1 MLSSFSVILFFC
13 LYMGLLYALAQ
24 WAERR
29 AAIGQSLVNNPL
41 SYSLSLAVYCTSWTF
56 FGSVGLAASN
66 GLLFLAIY
74 LGPTLVII
82 FADGLLRKMVRL
94 KSSHRITSIADFLS
108 ARYDKSEGLAAIV
121 TIIALVGT
129 VPYVALQ
136 MKAFLATFAV
146 VTAHEGETGSWIGTH
161 VGPIMVGLMV
171 LFTIMFGVRRLD
183 PTERHEGMV
192 MAVAAESLVKLVF
205 FLAAGVFVAYVLFDG
220 VGDILGRLS
229 QVPGLVRVGG
239 AEGSGAGVLT
249 WSSYLILSASAILF
263 LPRQFHIT
271 VVENQSESHI
281 RWAMW
286 LFPLYLFLINFFV
299 YPIAMSGLLLGYPS
313 SQADTFVLRLP
324 LDFGS
329 PTLALAVFIGGFS
342 AATSM
347 ILISAMT
354 MATMISNHLLLPLV
368 DWIPQ
373 LGFIERH
380 LLKARWLSVAIFIL
394 MGYWFEL
401 LVGEQFR
408 LANIGLIA
416 FAAILQLGPATIG
429 GLYWRGGNKNGAMLG
444 MTAGFTIWSFT
455 QLLPVFVS
463 AGWLSPTIME
473 QGLFGVSYL
482 RPGELFGLSGLDS
495 ITHTVFWSLLFNLSF
510 YILGSLWLEPSQES
524 QSRAEA
530 FVGALS
536 GSSIYRSLGLH
547 EAYSPVPDKRR
558 RIEKLYARYFGP
570 ERALELTD
578 SDLKEVGLSGKKL
591 ASITELAEL
600 YDQVE
605 KSLGGSIGSA
615 TAHRALTRA
624 DLFSPFEAEDLTE
637 LYAEILANLR
647 ARPEDLKRKIDF
659 YQERE
664 SLIKAHSEE
673 LEGKVSE
680 LVKQEAR
687 RRAAE
692 QQLRESE
699 ERYRMAIEYSS
710 DGVALIQDTRI
721 MFINRK
727 LAEIFGYPRRR
738 ELVGRSVGA
747 LVHEREREQVVAI
760 SRARQAGLEAPTRY
774 DFTGERK
781 DGSIVFI
788 AVSATTVN
796 YQGETLNLVYMRDVT
811 ARRRA
816 EEDIRNLSR
825 RLIEGIEEE
834 RKRLASDLHD
844 EFGQALTALHMRV
857 ESLRESLPNEAGDQ
871 RADCAKLINTI
882 EGLADNVRKISS
894 DLRPDMLDH
903 LGLVPTVEWYLDHFA
918 GSMKGVKVEFEA
930 VGFGGRK
937 LDDQVE
943 IVLYR
948 ILQEALNNVAKHA
961 GASRVRVHL
970 TYSHPRVILLISD
983 DGCGFTTQDQSQDAR
998 QGIGLVSM
1006 SERAASVG
1014 GQIDIRSTPD
1024 KGTSIRVTL
1033 PARPAPSD
1041 PSESW
1046 QLQGKSRARI

>member
-1 MLSSFSVILFFC
+1 MLSSFAVILFFC
-13 LYMGLLYALAQ
+13 LYMGLLYGLAQ

-29 AAIGQSLVNNPL
+29 AAMGQSLVNNPQT
-41 SYSLSLAVYCTSWTF
+41 YSLSLAVYCTSWTF

-94 KSSHRITSIADFLS
+94 KSSHRITSIADFVS
-108 ARYDKSEGLAAIV
+108 ARYEKSEGLAAVV

-146 VTAHEGETGSWIGTH
+146 ITAHEGETGSWIGTH

-192 MAVAAESLVKLVF
+192 MAVAVESLVKLVF

-220 VGDILGRLS
+220 VGDILDRLS
-229 QVPGLVRVGG
+229 QVPGLVGVAG
-239 AEGSGAGVLT
+239 AEGQGAGVLT
-249 WSSYLILSASAILF
+249 WTSYLIIAANAILF

-271 VVENQSESHI
+271 VVENQSENHI

-299 YPIAMSGLLLGYPS
+299 YPIAMSGLLLGYPA

-329 PTLALAVFIGGFS
+329 PALALAVFIGGFS

-380 LLKARWLSVAIFIL
+380 LLKARWLSVALFIL

-401 LVGEQFR
+401 LVGAHFH
-408 LANIGLIA
+408 LANIGLMA
-416 FAAILQLGPATIG
+416 FAAILQLGPAMIG
-429 GLYWRGGNKNGAMLG
+429 GLYWQGGNKNGALLG
-444 MTAGFTIWSFT
+444 LTAGFAIWAYT
-455 QLLPVFVS
+455 QLVPVFVT
-463 AGWLSPTIME
+463 AGWFSPSIME
-473 QGLFGVSYL
+473 QGFLGISYL
-482 RPGELFGLSGLDS
+482 RPEELFGLSGLDS
-495 ITHTVFWSLLFNLSF
+495 ITHTVFWSLLFNVGL
-510 YILGSLWLEPSQES
+510 YILGSLWLEPSKES

-536 GSSIYRSLGLH
+536 GSSIYRSLGRH
-547 EAYSPVPDKRR
+547 EAYSPVADKRR

-570 ERALELTD
+570 EMATELTD
-578 SDLKEVGLSGKKL
+578 RDLKEVGLFGKKL

-600 YDQVE
+600 YDLVE

-624 DLFSPFEAEDLTE
+624 DLFSPFEAEDLTD
-637 LYAEILANLR
+637 LYAEILANMR

-659 YQERE
+659 YEERE
-664 SLIKAHSEE
+664 ALIKAHSEE
-673 LEGKVSE
+673 LEEKISE
-680 LVKQEAR
+680 LEKQVAR

-692 QQLRESE
+692 RQLRESE

-710 DGVALIQDTRI
+710 DGVALIQDTR
-721 MFINRK
+721 MLFINRK
-727 LAEIFGYPRRR
+727 LAEIFGYPRRGD
-738 ELVGRSVGA
+738 LVGRSVGV
-747 LVHEREREQVVAI
+747 LVHERDRQKVVAI
-760 SRARQAGLEAPTRY
+760 SRARQAGQDAPTRY
-774 DFTGERK
+774 DFMGVRK

-788 AVSATTVN
+788 AVSATIIN
-796 YQGETLNLVYMRDVT
+796 YQGETINLVYLRDVT

-857 ESLRESLPNEAGDQ
+857 ESLKESLPLEADSQ
-871 RADCAKLINTI
+871 KANCVKLIDTI
-882 EGLADNVRKISS
+882 EGLAENVRNISS

-903 LGLVPTVEWYLDHFA
+903 LGLVPTVQWYVEEFS
-918 GSMKGVKVEFEA
+918 GRTSEVKVEFEA

-937 LDDQVE
+937 LDAQIE

-948 ILQEALNNVAKHA
+948 IMQEALNNVAKHA

-970 TYSHPRVILLISD
+970 TYSHPRVILLITDNGS
-983 DGCGFTTQDQSQDAR
+983 GFAFQEQNENVR
-998 QGIGLVSM
+998 KGIGLVSM
-1006 SERAASVG
+1006 RERAASVG
-1014 GQIDIRSTPD
+1014 GQIDIRSTAG

-1033 PARPAPSD
+1033 PARPLPSD
-1041 PSESW
+1041 QDDSW
-1046 QLQGKSRARI
+1046 GWAGASRAKA

>member
-1 MLSSFSVILFFC
+1 MLSSFAVILFFC

-29 AAIGQSLVNNPL
+29 AAVGQSLVNNPQT
-41 SYSLSLAVYCTSWTF
+41 YSLSLAVYCTSWTF

-94 KSSHRITSIADFLS
+94 KSSHRITSIADFVS
-108 ARYDKSEGLAAIV
+108 ARYEKSEGLAAVV

-146 VTAHEGETGSWIGTH
+146 ITAHEGETGSWIGTH

-192 MAVAAESLVKLVF
+192 MAVAVESLVKLVF
-205 FLAAGVFVAYVLFDG
+205 FLAAGAFVAYVLFDG
-220 VGDILGRLS
+220 VGDILDRLA
-229 QVPGLVRVGG
+229 QVPGLVRVTG
-239 AEGSGAGVLT
+239 AEGQGNGVLT
-249 WSSYLILSASAILF
+249 WTSYLVLSANAILF

-271 VVENQSESHI
+271 VVENQSEKHI

-299 YPIAMSGLLLGYPS
+299 YPIAMSGLLLGYPA

-329 PTLALAVFIGGFS
+329 PALALAVFIGGFS

-354 MATMISNHLLLPLV
+354 MATMISNHLLLPMV

-380 LLKARWLSVAIFIL
+380 LLKARWLSVALFIL

-401 LVGEQFR
+401 LVGEQFH
-408 LANIGLIA
+408 LANIGLIS
-416 FAAILQLGPATIG
+416 FAAILQLGPAMIG
-429 GLYWRGGNKNGAMLG
+429 GLYWRGGNKNGALLG
-444 MTAGFTIWSFT
+444 MTAGFAIWAYT
-455 QLLPVFVS
+455 QLVPVFEN
-463 AGWLSPTIME
+463 AGWLSPSIMDK
-473 QGLFGVSYL
+473 GLLGINYL
-482 RPGELFGLSGLDS
+482 RPGELFGLYGLDP
-495 ITHTVFWSLLFNLSF
+495 ITHTVFWSLLFNVGL
-510 YILGSLWLEPSQES
+510 YILGSLWLEPSKES

-536 GSSIYRSLGLH
+536 GSSIYRSLGRH
-547 EAYSPVPDKRR
+547 EAYSPVADKRR
-558 RIEKLYARYFGP
+558 RIEKLYARYFGS
-570 ERALELTD
+570 ELAMELTER
-578 SDLKEVGLSGKKL
+578 DLKEVGLSGKKL

-624 DLFSPFEAEDLTE
+624 DLFSPFEADDLTD
-637 LYAEILANLR
+637 LYAEILANMR

-673 LEGKVSE
+673 LEEKISE
-680 LVKQEAR
+680 LEKQVAR

-692 QQLRESE
+692 RQLRESE

-710 DGVALIQDTRI
+710 DGVALIQDTR
-721 MFINRK
+721 MLFINRK

-738 ELVGRSVGA
+738 ELVGRSVGV
-747 LVHEREREQVVAI
+747 LVHDRDREKVVAI
-760 SRARQAGLEAPTRY
+760 ARARQAGLDAPSRY
-774 DFTGERK
+774 DFMGVRK

-788 AVSATTVN
+788 AVSATIVN
-796 YQGETLNLVYMRDVT
+796 YQGETINLVYLRDVT

-857 ESLRESLPNEAGDQ
+857 ESLKESLPNG
-871 RADCAKLINTI
+871 ADLQKGNCVKLIDTI
-882 EGLADNVRKISS
+882 EGLADSVRNISS

-903 LGLVPTVEWYLDHFA
+903 LGLVPTVEWYVEEFC
-918 GSMKGVKVEFEA
+918 GRTREVKVDFEA

-937 LDDQVE
+937 LDAQIE

-948 ILQEALNNVAKHA
+948 ILQEALNNAAKHS
-961 GASRVRVHL
+961 GASRVSVHL
-970 TYSHPRVILLISD
+970 TYNHPRVILLITD
-983 DGCGFTTQDQSQDAR
+983 NGKGFVASEQNENGR
-998 QGIGLVSM
+998 RGIGLVSM
-1006 SERAASVG
+1006 RERAASVG
-1014 GQIDIRSTPD
+1014 GQIDIRSAIG
-1024 KGTSIRVTL
+1024 KGTSIRVAL
-1033 PARPAPSD
+1033 PARPLPSD
-1041 PSESW
+1041 QDESW
-1046 QLQGKSRARI
+1046 RWADAGRIKA

>member
-1 MLSSFSVILFFC
+1 MLSSFAVIVFFC
-13 LYMGLLYALAQ
+13 LYMGILYALAQ

-29 AAIGQSLVNNPL
+29 AAAGQSLVNNPL

-56 FGSVGLAASN
+56 FGSVGLAASD

-94 KSSHRITSIADFLS
+94 KSSHRITSIADFIS
-108 ARYDKSEGLAAIV
+108 ARYEKSEGLAAVV

-146 VTAHEGETGSWIGTH
+146 ITTHEGETGSWIGTH

-205 FLAAGVFVAYVLFDG
+205 FLAAGVFVVYFLFDG
-220 VGDILGRLS
+220 MDDILNRLG
-229 QVPGLVRVGG
+229 QLPGLVRL
-239 AEGSGAGVLT
+239 GSGEGRGASALT
-249 WSSYLILSASAILF
+249 WASYLALSANAILF
-263 LPRQFHIT
+263 LPRQFHIA
-271 VVENQSESHI
+271 VVENQSENHVH
-281 RWAMW
+281 WAMW

-299 YPIAMSGLLLGYPS
+299 YPIAMGGLLLGYPA

-329 PTLALAVFIGGFS
+329 PALALAVFIGGFS

-347 ILISAMT
+347 ILISAMA
-354 MATMISNHLLLPLV
+354 MSTMISNHLLLPLV

-373 LGFIERH
+373 LVFIERH
-380 LLKARWLSVAIFIL
+380 LLKARWLSVALFIL

-416 FAAILQLGPATIG
+416 FAAILQLGPAMIG
-429 GLYWRGGNKNGAMLG
+429 GLFWRGGNKNGALLG
-444 MTAGFTIWSFT
+444 MTVGFAIWAYT
-455 QLLPVFVS
+455 QLVPVFV
-463 AGWLSPTIME
+463 AGEWLSPDIMRE
-473 QGLFGVSYL
+473 GFLGITLL
-482 RPGELFGLSGLDS
+482 RPNELFGLSGLDP
-495 ITHTVFWSLLFNLSF
+495 ITHTVFWSLLCNVGL
-510 YILGSLWLEPSQES
+510 YVLGSLWLEPSQES

-530 FVGALS
+530 FVGAMS
-536 GSSIYRSLGLH
+536 GSSIYRSVSLH
-547 EAYSPVPDKRR
+547 EAYIPVPDKRR
-558 RIEKLYARYFGP
+558 RIEKLYERYFGP
-570 ERALELTD
+570 ERALELTER
-578 SDLKEVGLSGKKL
+578 DLKEVGLSGKKL

-624 DLFSPFEAEDLTE
+624 DLFTPFEADELTD

-673 LEGKVSE
+673 LEEKVAE
-680 LVKQEAR
+680 LEKQVAR

-692 QQLRESE
+692 EQLRESE

-710 DGVALIQDTRI
+710 DGVALIQATRL

-738 ELVGRSVGA
+738 ELIGRSVGV
-747 LVHEREREQVVAI
+747 LVHELDRERVLDI
-760 SRARQAGLEAPTRY
+760 SRNRQAGREAPSRY
-774 DFTGERK
+774 DFMGIRK
-781 DGSIVFI
+781 DGSVVFI
-788 AVSATTVN
+788 AVSATTVY
-796 YQGETLNLVYMRDVT
+796 YQGETLNLVYLRDVT

-857 ESLRESLPNEAGDQ
+857 ESLKNSLPPQAAEQKAG
-871 RADCAKLINTI
+871 CSKLIGTI
-882 EGLADNVRKISS
+882 EELADNVRKISS

-903 LGLVPTVEWYLDHFA
+903 LGLVPTVEWYVEDYKARMA
-918 GSMKGVKVEFEA
+918 GVEVEFEA
-930 VGFGGRK
+930 MGFGGRK
-937 LDDQVE
+937 LDAQVE

-948 ILQEALNNVAKHA
+948 ILQEALNNVAKHS
-961 GASRVRVHL
+961 GASHVSVHL
-970 TYSHPRVILLISD
+970 TYSHPRVIMLIAD
-983 DGCGFTTQDQSQDAR
+983 DGRGFLSDTEEEGAR
-998 QGIGLVSM
+998 KGIGLVSM
-1006 SERAASVG
+1006 RERAASVG
-1014 GQIDIRSTPD
+1014 GQIDIRSAPG
-1024 KGTSIRVTL
+1024 KGSSIRVTL
-1033 PARPAPSD
+1033 PARPAPTVRV
-1041 PSESW
+1041 ESW
-1046 QLQGKSRARI
+1046 QWREDRKAGR